1 MDMVIEESII
11 KSFGG
16 KLKEYNASES
26 IFSEKSNAN
35 YYYQIVEGEV
45 KLNNYNEDGK
55 ETIQTLLKKG
65 QSIGESLLFLDKAYP
80 VNAIA
85 ITACKVLRLPKSK
98 FFEILTKFPENQF
111 KIINSLSDSMY
122 FKYAM
127 GQIFSTK
134 NPATK
139 LRVLMDYLKSSEK
152 DLSAFSFQVPL
163 TRQQMA
169 SLTGLRVETTIRAL
183 KMMEKENI
191 VKIQNRKIFY

>member
-1 MDMVIEESII
+1 MVIEESII
-11 KSFGG
+11 KLFGG
-16 KLKEYNASES
+16 KLKEYNASEI

-55 ETIQTLLKKG
+55 ETIQTILKKG

-80 VNAIA
+80 INAIA
-85 ITACKVLRLPKSK
+85 ITTCKVFRLPKSK
-98 FFEILTKFPENQF
+98 FFQILNKFPENQF

-122 FKYAM
+122 FKYVM
-127 GQIFSTK
+127 GEIFCTQ
-134 NPATK
+134 NPAMK

-152 DLSAFSFQVPL
+152 DSGAFSFQVPL

-183 KMMEKENI
+183 KMMEKENV
-191 VKIQNRKIFY
+191 VKIKNRKIFY